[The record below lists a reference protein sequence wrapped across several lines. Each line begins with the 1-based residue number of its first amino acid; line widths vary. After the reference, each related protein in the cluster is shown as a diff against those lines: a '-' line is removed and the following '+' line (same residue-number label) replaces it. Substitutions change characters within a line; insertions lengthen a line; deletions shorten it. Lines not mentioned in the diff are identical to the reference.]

1 MWSNR
6 LCLPLL
12 LPLLLLLLQARRQ
25 HWLLPQQHVQKCLT
39 AFMTIFV
46 LLLLLLL
53 QVR

>member
-12 LPLLLLLLQARRQ
+12 LPLLLLLLLQARRQ

-46 LLLLLLL
+46 LLLLLL